1 MGLTR
6 TSKLLRSQALD
17 VLCDLGQE
25 SQSTRESQESV
36 ESVPEL
42 DNGTKSSGSLPH
54 GETVYRTL
62 RSELISGAIK
72 PGTRLFEAEIADR
85 LRVSRTPV
93 REAIRRLESDGF
105 VQTVG
110 RNRRIATPIGIDDLG
125 DIGLLRVEIDA
136 LAAKLASARGTVRDW
151 ATLRASIENLGNES
165 ASPEQLALAHAEVHR
180 IIYNVAF
187 GPRISI
193 FVENHLLPYLEL
205 TVNIGAPHTSSKSS
219 LRSHLALLTALSS
232 GDDERAAAQ
241 ARSHAEDGLR
251 AAKSDQSNSR

>member
-1 MGLTR
+1 MDAGPKYWLT
-6 TSKLLRSQALD
+6 T
-17 VLCDLGQE
+17 E
-25 SQSTRESQESV
+25 SQDAMESI
-36 ESVPEL
+36 PEL
-42 DNGTKSSGSLPH
+42 DSGAKTSGTISH

-62 RSELISGAIK
+62 RSELINATIK

-136 LAAKLASARGTVRDW
+136 LAAKLASTRGTVRDW
-151 ATLRASIENLGNES
+151 TSLRASIEKLGDES
-165 ASPEQLALAHAEVHR
+165 ASPEQGAIAHAEVHR

-193 FVENHLLPYLEL
+193 FIENHLLPYLEL
-205 TVNIGAPHTSSKSS
+205 TVNVGSPKASSKSPIK
-219 LRSHLALLTALSS
+219 SHLALLTALSS
-232 GDDERAAAQ
+232 GDHERAAEQ
-241 ARSHAEDGLR
+241 ARSHAEEGLK
-251 AAKSDQSNSR
+251 AAKFAQKTVQ